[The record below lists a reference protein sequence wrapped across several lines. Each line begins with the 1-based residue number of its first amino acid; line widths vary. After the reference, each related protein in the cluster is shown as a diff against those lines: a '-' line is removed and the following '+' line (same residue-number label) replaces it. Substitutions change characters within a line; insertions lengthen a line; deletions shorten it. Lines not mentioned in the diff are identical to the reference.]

1 MANELRMLGRVIAEG
16 AKSIGTRALAH
27 GVKSIVKD
35 GSRMA
40 GKAKREFNRLV
51 DVLEEM
57 TVVDP
62 EDGSEKDEDWQRRRD

>member
-1 MANELRMLGRVIAEG
+1 MSNELRMLGRVIAEG

-62 EDGSEKDEDWQRRRD
+62 DDPKDDEDWQRRP

>member
-62 EDGSEKDEDWQRRRD
+62 DDPKDDEDWQRKRD

>member
-40 GKAKREFNRLV
+40 GRAKREFNRLV

-62 EDGSEKDEDWQRRRD
+62 DDPKDDEDWQRKRD